1 MIKKDAQMHDSEG
14 WCGVNHLLSTRV
26 YRALKRVSRD
36 RWISPDQVYEY
47 GLKFALCKTNNMTD
61 AINAVLSSFQ
71 GSIET
76 QDAARCGMIQGL
88 PPFVNGEVGMNE
100 FCGFINGIKSHNRV
114 HKPLEVELR
123 ILKLKLKELKK
134 CK

>member
-1 MIKKDAQMHDSEG
+1 M
-14 WCGVNHLLSTRV
+14 NLPLSNRI
-26 YRALKRVSRD
+26 YRALKRISRD
-36 RWISPDQVYEY
+36 RWISPDEVYEY
-47 GLKFALCKTNNMTD
+47 GLKLALCKTNNMTD
-61 AINAVLSSFQ
+61 AINTVLRSVQ

-88 PPFVNGEVGMNE
+88 PPFTNNEQGMAE
-100 FCGFINGIKSHNRV
+100 FCGFIHGIKNPNRV

-134 CK
+134 